1 MYIYILLRHN
11 FATRTTNFYFPA
23 YIRRVIDMRR
33 GVISAVGC
41 VLLLM
46 AACMATSIEGT
57 QPVKLERNSYLT
69 ADRGQM
75 NRCIAIESSNC
86 AEMRSKCSLELGG
99 TFYFEK
105 DLCSESG
112 GETLEAG
119 MSYTCCSERK
129 LEITTRVK
137 SRLMHK
143 GEFSLAQG
151 FDWALVNTSASLS
164 AQAYCENALYLSNNY
179 SDYATNFIPTFK
191 ITSADHDVS
200 GFIGYRNEDQTIYVV
215 FRGSSSLTN
224 FIDDMDFFQTPYP
237 YCEACSVHKGFY
249 SANLV
254 VVKDVIAEVFRL
266 QKIFASYQVVVTG
279 HSLGAAIATLCAVDL
294 VAADIKRVTLI
305 NFGSP
310 RVGDNETASY
320 ISERITNKYRI
331 THRKDVVPHLP
342 LSLNFMHISG
352 EWYEDDSG
360 MTGCDGFEDFQCSY
374 QWYLTSISDHSMYLG
389 RPMGI
394 AGCTL
399 DDLDVAATTVADL
412 QKKMEI

>member
-1 MYIYILLRHN
+1 ML
-11 FATRTTNFYFPA
+11 
-23 YIRRVIDMRR
+23 RRVISTVDF
-33 GVISAVGC
+33 I
-41 VLLLM
+41 LLLLT
-46 AACMATSIEGT
+46 ALCSATSIENT
-57 QPVKLERNSYLT
+57 RPVKLKKNLYLT
-69 ADRGQM
+69 ADRDQM
-75 NRCIAIESSNC
+75 NKCIAIESSNC
-86 AEMRSKCSLELGG
+86 AEMRMKCSYELGS
-99 TFYFEK
+99 TIYFEK

-119 MSYTCCSERK
+119 MSYMCCSEKK
-129 LEITTRVK
+129 LEVAPRVK
-137 SRLMHK
+137 SRSMHR
-143 GEFSLAQG
+143 GGDQFFLAQG

-164 AQAYCENALYLSNNY
+164 AQAYCDNSLYLSKNY

-191 ITSADHDVS
+191 IISADHDVS
-200 GFIGYRNEDQTIYVV
+200 GFIGYRDEDQTIYVV
-215 FRGSSSLTN
+215 FRGSSSMTN
-224 FIDDMDFFQTPYP
+224 FIDDMNFFQTPYP
-237 YCEACSVHKGFY
+237 YCQACSVHTGFY

-254 VVKDVIAEVFRL
+254 VIQDIITEVIRL
-266 QKIFASYQVVVTG
+266 QNIFASYQVVVTG

-294 VAADIKRVTLI
+294 IAADIRGVILI

-310 RVGDNETASY
+310 RIGDNETASY
-320 ISERITNKYRI
+320 ISEHITNKYRI

-360 MTGCDGFEDFQCSY
+360 MRACDGFEDLLCSY

-399 DDLDVAATTVADL
+399 DDFDVIATAAADL
-412 QKKMEI
+412 QMKIDV